1 MNKVHRR
8 IALSLGAAAVCAV
21 LWPAAAPRAQSGA
34 DDGPRYR
41 NGTELVRPDDYREWQ
56 FLSTGLGMT
65 YEAEGGGAAGS
76 GARPARFQNVFVNRS
91 AYRAFKE
98 TGAWPDGSIF
108 VLEIRRAASESSINV
123 AGNFQSDLLA
133 LEAEVKD
140 SRFEDGWAFYNFG
153 AAGSMPDAAAPLS
166 AEDAASCVACHTEHA
181 AVERTFVQFY
191 PTALEI
197 ARAKGTLKPGFD

>member
-1 MNKVHRR
+1 MNKVPRR
-8 IALSLGAAAVCAV
+8 LALFLGATAVCAAV
-21 LWPAAAPRAQSGA
+21 LPAAVPRAQSGA

-41 NGTELVRPDDYREWQ
+41 NGVDLVRPDDYREWQ

-98 TGAWPDGSIF
+98 TGTWPDGSVF

-133 LEAEVKD
+133 LETTTLQLVV
-140 SRFEDGWAFYNFG
+140 SRSYLTREACKVFSGSANICEKGG
-153 AAGSMPDAAAPLS
+153 AVPS
-166 AEDAASCVACHTEHA
+166 A
-181 AVERTFVQFY
+181 
-191 PTALEI
+191 
-197 ARAKGTLKPGFD
+197 

>member
-1 MNKVHRR
+1 MNKAHRC
-8 IALSLGAAAVCAV
+8 IALSLGTAVACVA
-21 LWPAAAPRAQSGA
+21 LWSGAAPRAQSGA

-41 NGTELVRPDDYREWQ
+41 NGAELVRPDDYREWQ

-108 VLEIRRAASESSINV
+108 VLEIRRASSESSINV